1 MYFMSHQG
9 IASATPANRLQTM
22 SSDLLSTQ
30 PTRRSVL
37 LAALSTVASM
47 PACVSAPPAA
57 VNSRLRLIGEA
68 RLPYA
73 HPFKGTTVGGISG
86 LDYDP
91 SADLWYALSDDG
103 SSISPARF
111 YTLRL
116 RLTDSSLGT
125 PELLDVV
132 TLLRPDGTA
141 FPGPRQSLDAPDPE
155 AIRFLPRTK
164 TVLWTSEGDINR
176 RQDPFVREATTDGR
190 YLRQFELPS
199 MLRASSDAGS
209 GPRHNLT
216 FEGLAIT
223 PDGGGAWVGMEAPLR
238 HDGPVPGV
246 GLPGGPCRFTLYDMP
261 SGRAIR
267 QIAYMPDAIPQA
279 PSQPNGYADN
289 GVSEIL
295 LIDEH
300 RLLVLE
306 RAYMAGVGNSLRLY
320 QIDTRAGS
328 DTLAS
333 GQLLPGQYQPSPK
346 TLLLDFAQA
355 GIARLDNTEAM
366 AWGPRLANGRRTLV
380 FASDD
385 NFNPGQITQ
394 FLAFEFQEKTR

>member
-1 MYFMSHQG
+1 MF
-9 IASATPANRLQTM
+9 
-22 SSDLLSTQ
+22 DL

-37 LAALSTVASM
+37 FAALATAAAM
-47 PACVSAPPAA
+47 PGCVSAPRIMLANP
-57 VNSRLRLIGEA
+57 RMRLIGEA

-73 HPFKGTTVGGISG
+73 HSFKGTTVGGISG

-116 RLTDSSLGT
+116 PITANSLGP

-155 AIRFLPRTK
+155 SIRFLPRTK

-190 YLRQFELPS
+190 YLREFALPPA
-199 MLRASSDAGS
+199 LKASADPGR

-216 FEGLAIT
+216 FEGLTIT
-223 PDGGGAWVGMEAPLR
+223 PDGSGAWVGMEASLR
-238 HDGPVPGV
+238 QDGPVPGV
-246 GLPGGPCRFTLYDMP
+246 GIPGGPCRFTLFDMA
-261 SGRAIR
+261 SGRAVR

-279 PSQPNGYADN
+279 PSAPNGYADN

-295 LIDEH
+295 LVDAH

-306 RAYMAGVGNSLRLY
+306 RAYMAGVGNSLRVYL
-320 QIDTRAGS
+320 IDTRAGS
-328 DTLAS
+328 DTLAI
-333 GQLLPGQYQPSPK
+333 GQLVAGQYQPSPK

-355 GIARLDNTEAM
+355 GISRLDNTEAM
-366 AWGPRLANGRRTLV
+366 AFGPRLANGRRTLV

-394 FLAFEFQEKTR
+394 FLAFEFQEEPQ

>member
-1 MYFMSHQG
+1 MSYDQ
-9 IASATPANRLQTM
+9 I
-22 SSDLLSTQ
+22 SSQ

-37 LAALSTVASM
+37 LAALATATAI
-47 PACVSAPPAA
+47 PGCVSAPRAVA
-57 VNSRLRLIGEA
+57 VNQRLRLIGEA

-73 HPFKGTTVGGISG
+73 QLFKGTTVGGISG

-116 RLTDSSLGT
+116 PITSARLGP
-125 PELLDVV
+125 PELLDVI
-132 TLLRPDGTA
+132 TLLRPNGTA

-190 YLRQFELPS
+190 YLREFGLPPK
-199 MLRASSDAGS
+199 LKASADPSN

-216 FEGLAIT
+216 FEGLTIT
-223 PDGGGAWVGMEAPLR
+223 PDGKGAWVGMEAALR
-238 HDGPVPGV
+238 QDGPVPGV
-246 GLPGGPCRFTLYDMP
+246 GLPGGPCRFTLFDMS
-261 SGRAIR
+261 SGRAVR

-279 PSQPNGYADN
+279 PSTPNGYADN

-295 LIDEH
+295 LVDAH

-328 DTLAS
+328 DTLTMDKLIA
-333 GQLLPGQYQPSPK
+333 GQYQPSPK
-346 TLLLDFAQA
+346 NLLLDFAQA
-355 GIARLDNTEAM
+355 GISRLDNTEAM
-366 AWGPRLANGRRTLV
+366 AWGPRLANGLRTLV

-394 FLAFEFQEKTR
+394 FLAFEFQEDPQ